1 MRAGHA
7 GYFVPRVLG
16 GSLSLKGS
24 DLSGQPIPYPHQV
37 CNVWYSHT
45 SACAEA
51 SAEALG
57 EPHG

>member
-16 GSLSLKGS
+16 GSWYWKES
-24 DLSGQPIPYPHQV
+24 DLSSRPTPYLYQV
-37 CNVWYSHT
+37 CNMWYSHT